1 MLRYVTH
8 PVRCLA
14 LSFFGMLVVLA
25 APSLA
30 LSEADIDLV
39 AKQSAIAQI
48 PLDKL
53 SDTLRT
59 KVTKVIGSAQ
69 MFERSKHESFPCHPE
84 IYRWLLESPDASLFA
99 WKKLGAT
106 KASITRLDNG
116 TFLGSDGNGG
126 ELRCQLIAADAGTR
140 IWFAEGSG
148 RIGPLL
154 PTMTIRA
161 LVFLHFQDVKG
172 TDGRTGIKHRIQILV
187 HYDSTTLVNKITN
200 MTADSAGKKAVQQ
213 LELFFSGMA
222 WYASEHSNWCRNT
235 FNQWASTPEAKA
247 RTQALLQKMSS
258 SDVTLG
264 STEELKK

>member
-1 MLRYVTH
+1 MIRLAVH
-8 PVRCLA
+8 PVRWLGLA
-14 LSFFGMLVVLA
+14 FLGMLVVLST
-25 APSLA
+25 PSFA
-30 LSEADIDLV
+30 ISEVEADLV
-39 AKQSAIAQI
+39 ARQSCIAQVPI
-48 PLDKL
+48 DKL
-53 SDTLRT
+53 PAPLRA
-59 KVTKVIGSAQ
+59 KVTKVITSAQ
-69 MFERSKHESFPCHPE
+69 MFERSKYESFPCHPE

-106 KASITRLDNG
+106 KATITRLDNG
-116 TFLGSDGNGG
+116 TFLGTDGTGG
-126 ELRCQLIAADAGTR
+126 ELRCQLIAANASTR

-172 TDGRTGIKHRIQILV
+172 VDGRTGIKHRLEVLV

-222 WYASEHSNWCRNT
+222 WYASEHANWCRNT
-235 FNQWASTPEAKA
+235 FNQWATTPEEKM
-247 RTQALLQKMSS
+247 RTQVLFQKMAPAE
-258 SDVTLG
+258 VTAT
-264 STEELKK
+264 SAEELKK